1 MKQSPSLNFHNEMEK
16 QLLIGADLE
25 KYHARH
31 FLNVLSE
38 MILKYDQTSSKQHQQ
53 TQLGA

>member
-1 MKQSPSLNFHNEMEK
+1 MQQFPSLNFHDEMEK

-38 MILKYDQTSSKQHQQ
+38 MILKYDQASYEQQ
-53 TQLGA
+53 QNQLGA

>member
-1 MKQSPSLNFHNEMEK
+1 MEK
-16 QLLIGADLE
+16 QLLIGDELE

-38 MILKYDQTSSKQHQQ
+38 MILKYDQAFRGQQ
-53 TQLGA
+53 QNQLGA

>member
-1 MKQSPSLNFHNEMEK
+1 MKHSPSLNFHDEMEK
-16 QLLIGADLE
+16 QLLIGAELE

-38 MILKYDQTSSKQHQQ
+38 MILKYENTLCEQHKQN
-53 TQLGA
+53 QLGA

>member
-1 MKQSPSLNFHNEMEK
+1 MEK
-16 QLLIGADLE
+16 QLLTGAELE

-38 MILKYDQTSSKQHQQ
+38 MILKYDQVSCDQQ
-53 TQLGA
+53 QQNQLGA

>member
-1 MKQSPSLNFHNEMEK
+1 MKQSPSLNFHEEIEK

-38 MILKYDQTSSKQHQQ
+38 MILKYDQASCEQQ
-53 TQLGA
+53 QNQLGA

>member
-1 MKQSPSLNFHNEMEK
+1 MKQSPSLNFHDEMEK
-16 QLLIGADLE
+16 QLLVGAELE

-31 FLNVLSE
+31 FLNVLSD

-53 TQLGA
+53 NQLGA